1 MRSMVEK
8 QEIRLTENAGNN
20 IIHNMIHT
28 IRGMHVMLDRD
39 LALLYQVETKVL
51 NQAVKRNIE
60 RFPETFR
67 FQLSQYEIEE
77 LRSQFV
83 TSKGRGGNRYLPYV
97 FTQQG
102 VAMLSAVLKSSV
114 AIDISIKIMNA
125 FVEMRHFISSKASVF
140 NRLDLLELNQL
151 ENEQRFK
158 TIFQALEGP
167 NAIPKQGIFFD
178 GQIFDAYKLV
188 SDIIRSAKKSI
199 ILIDNY
205 IDDTVLTLFT
215 KRNCN
220 IDLTIFTNN
229 ISKQLKLD
237 LEKHNIQ
244 YDPIKIYEF
253 DKAHDRFVI
262 IDGEQ
267 VYHIGASLK
276 DLSKKWF
283 AFTKLNIDPA
293 LILDRIMRKA

>member
-1 MRSMVEK
+1 MLEK
-8 QEIRLTENAGNN
+8 HKIHLTENVENN
-20 IIHNMIHT
+20 VIHTMIHPV
-28 IRGMHVMLDRD
+28 RGMQVMLDRD
-39 LALLYQVETKVL
+39 LALLYRVETKVL

-67 FQLSQYEIEE
+67 FQLSQCEIEG
-77 LRSQFV
+77 LRSQIV
-83 TSKGRGGNRYLPYV
+83 TSKGRGGSRYLPYA
-97 FTQQG
+97 FTEQG

-125 FVEMRHFISSKASVF
+125 FVEMRHFISRKASVF

-158 TIFQALEGP
+158 YIFQALEDS
-167 NAIPKQGIFFD
+167 NALPKQGIFFN

-188 SDIIRSAKKSI
+188 SDIIRSANRSI

-215 KRNCN
+215 KRHSN
-220 IDLTIFTNN
+220 IDLTIFTHN

-237 LEKHNIQ
+237 IEKHNIQ
-244 YDPIKIYEF
+244 YDPIKIYKF
-253 DKAHDRFVI
+253 DKAHDRFMI
-262 IDGEQ
+262 IDNEK

-276 DLSKKWF
+276 DLGKKWF
-283 AFTKLNIDPA
+283 AFTKLNIDPGV
-293 LILDRIMRKA
+293 ILDRIRREM

>member
-1 MRSMVEK
+1 MLEK
-8 QEIRLTENAGNN
+8 HKIHLTENVENN
-20 IIHNMIHT
+20 VIHTMIHPV
-28 IRGMHVMLDRD
+28 RGMQVMLDRD
-39 LALLYQVETKVL
+39 LALLYRVETKVL

-67 FQLSQYEIEE
+67 FQLSQCEIEG
-77 LRSQFV
+77 LRSQIV
-83 TSKGRGGNRYLPYV
+83 TSKGRGGSRYLPYA
-97 FTQQG
+97 FTEQG

-125 FVEMRHFISSKASVF
+125 FVEMRHFISRKASIF

-158 TIFQALEGP
+158 YIFQALEDS
-167 NAIPKQGIFFD
+167 NALPKQGIFFN

-188 SDIIRSAKKSI
+188 SDIIRSANRSI

-215 KRNCN
+215 KRHSN
-220 IDLTIFTNN
+220 IDLTIFTHN

-237 LEKHNIQ
+237 IEKHNIQ
-244 YDPIKIYEF
+244 YDPIKIYKF
-253 DKAHDRFVI
+253 DKAHDRFMI
-262 IDGEQ
+262 IDNEK

-276 DLSKKWF
+276 DLGKKWF
-283 AFTKLNIDPA
+283 AFTKLNIDPGV
-293 LILDRIMRKA
+293 ILDRIRREM